1 MSIVKRNFQVDCTY
15 DEQVLMELCRKLKAV
30 TIKVVAKSANAD
42 KPSDT
47 GLGIDA
53 RGWFK
58 VYEIGATEK
67 VLDSLNYEF
76 NG

>member
-1 MSIVKRNFQVDCTY
+1 MEKKTFVVNSTN
-15 DEQVLMELCRKLKAV
+15 DEQILMDLCRKLKAI
-30 TIKVVAKSANAD
+30 TIKILSKSSNAD

-58 VYEIGATEK
+58 VYEIGASER

>member
-1 MSIVKRNFQVDCTY
+1 MEKKTFLVNSTN
-15 DEQVLMELCRKLKAV
+15 DEQILMDLCRKLKAI
-30 TIKVVAKSANAD
+30 TIKILSKSSNAD

>member
-1 MSIVKRNFQVDCTY
+1 MEKKNFFVESTN
-15 DEQVLMELCRKLKAV
+15 DEQILMDLCRKLKAI

-58 VYEIGATEK
+58 VYEIGASER

>member
-1 MSIVKRNFQVDCTY
+1 MEKKTFLVNSTN
-15 DEQVLMELCRKLKAV
+15 DEQILMDLCRKLKAI
-30 TIKVVAKSANAD
+30 TIKILSKSSNAD

-58 VYEIGATEK
+58 VYEIGASER